1 MLAIYRSI
9 GTASQKVLFLKV
21 LTSNS
26 NPIFVGW
33 WHFEYLYK
41 TKIFPNFIRIDK
53 CTETA
58 TLSTM
63 HANLSNLQ
71 MDVLTEDRAYGCVIY
86 GPSTSK

>member
-1 MLAIYRSI
+1 M
-9 GTASQKVLFLKV
+9 GTAIQKLLFLKV

-41 TKIFPNFIRIDK
+41 NKIFPNFIRIDK
-53 CTETA
+53 GTETA

-63 HANLSNLQ
+63 HANLSNFQ
-71 MDVLTEDRAYGCVIY
+71 MDVLTEDKAYERVIH